1 LFFSAERER
10 EFDRDRDRER
20 DSIFRIRERTR
31 WLDTALREESSTGG
45 RLDHDR
51 TDTVLGF
58 DPKTKTASQNAL
70 MFGEELQYW
79 LDKVCTFP
87 QNLSTYQIRK
97 GSPYSIAE
105 HRVLELIPVLGSQ
118 PE

>member
-1 LFFSAERER
+1 VVEVRGDRQWLDEAVCFFSAERER

-79 LDKVCTFP
+79 LDKVCTSP
-87 QNLSTYQIRK
+87 PKSVYLSDT
-97 GSPYSIAE
+97 
-105 HRVLELIPVLGSQ
+105 
-118 PE
+118 